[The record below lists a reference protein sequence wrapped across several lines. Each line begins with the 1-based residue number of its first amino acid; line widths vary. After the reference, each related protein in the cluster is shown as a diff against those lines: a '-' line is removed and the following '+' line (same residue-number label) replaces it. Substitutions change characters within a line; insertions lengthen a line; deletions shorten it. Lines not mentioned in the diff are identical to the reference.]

1 MTPCLKPV
9 MKSLVWSVSTP
20 NRPPKEPSFSCTAAE
35 ARQEA
40 TLLGVKVDGN
50 GVVGDGVGV
59 GALRPG
65 SGVDGDEHD
74 VRILVF
80 CFICSLHEGESRH
93 DEHVVAGVDK
103 IGDGLENSRGGV
115 FRGLQIADLN
125 AVIGGSLLQTFPCG
139 LDKRLVVNGGRAANQ
154 TDFQRGGIHGGIRG
168 GVFAGVFGDVYKRQ
182 VSAVSADVP
191 DWAVSLEAASFVLPE
206 LHAAKHS
213 SSKHTVRMRQ
223 SIFFISSVSP
233 FVSFCGCT
241 AATDYSI
248 IQNRHDQV

>member
-1 MTPCLKPV
+1 MEDVPQTRPTFSVEGSMAVSEEAP
-9 MKSLVWSVSTP
+9 SL
-20 NRPPKEPSFSCTAAE
+20 
-35 ARQEA
+35 
-40 TLLGVKVDGN
+40 
-50 GVVGDGVGV
+50 
-59 GALRPG
+59 
-65 SGVDGDEHD
+65 
-74 VRILVF
+74 
-80 CFICSLHEGESRH
+80 ESS
-93 DEHVVAGVDK
+93 A
-103 IGDGLENSRGGV
+103 
-115 FRGLQIADLN
+115 
-125 AVIGGSLLQTFPCG
+125 
-139 LDKRLVVNGGRAANQ
+139 
-154 TDFQRGGIHGGIRG
+154 
-168 GVFAGVFGDVYKRQ
+168 